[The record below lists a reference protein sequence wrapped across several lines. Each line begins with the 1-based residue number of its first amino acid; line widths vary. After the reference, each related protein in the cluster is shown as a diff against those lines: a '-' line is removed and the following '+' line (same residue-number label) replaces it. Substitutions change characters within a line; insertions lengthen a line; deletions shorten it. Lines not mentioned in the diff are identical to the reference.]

1 MTHVSCNCIV
11 CAQEFDPEDLQSV
24 ALSKINTTN
33 FKVCQACL
41 DSSDP
46 AEDYRQV
53 REVVNS
59 YLKFAEA
66 RNLFSEVKSILDSRK
81 DGYDQ

>member
-1 MTHVSCNCIV
+1 MTQVSCNCIV

-46 AEDYRQV
+46 AEDYREV
-53 REVVNS
+53 REIVDS
-59 YLKFAEA
+59 YLKFASP
-66 RNLFSEVKSILDSRK
+66 RTLFSEVQSILDSRK
-81 DGYDQ
+81 DEE